1 MTMQG
6 KSAIVT
12 GGGRG
17 IGRAIVDRLLADGAR
32 VVTCGRGERPGD
44 LPDLVTWVQADVAE
58 PVAVQRVVDAVPDP
72 TLLVNCAGVQV
83 TKTVPDSTDADW
95 DSVVGINCRGVFN
108 MCRAV
113 IPRMGQGVI
122 VNIGST
128 SGHVADPGMALYN
141 ASKAFVH
148 GLTRAIAIDHG
159 PDIRCNAICPGWI
172 DTGMAEEAFD
182 LAQDPVAAKTD
193 TLSRHPAGRLGQPE
207 DVAGLVAFLASEN
220 AAFMTGE
227 CLTIDGGLTAATPI
241 RPTLF

>member
-6 KSAIVT
+6 KTAIVT

-17 IGRAIVDRLLADGAR
+17 IGRAIVDRLLADGALI
-32 VVTCGRGERPGD
+32 VTCGRGERPGD
-44 LPDLVTWVQADVAE
+44 LPEQVTWVQADVAD
-58 PVAVQRVVDAVPDP
+58 PAAAQRVVEACPDP
-72 TLLVNCAGVQV
+72 ALLVNCAGVQV
-83 TKTVPDSTDADW
+83 AKTVPDSTDADW
-95 DSVVGINCRGVFN
+95 DNVVGINCRGVFN

-113 IPRMGQGVI
+113 IPRMRQGVI

-148 GLTRAIAIDHG
+148 GLTRSIAIDHG

-172 DTGMAEEAFD
+172 DTGMADEAFD
-182 LAQDPVAAKTD
+182 LARDPAAAKTD
-193 TLSRHPAGRLGQPE
+193 TLARHPAGRLGRPE
-207 DVAGLVAFLASEN
+207 DVAGLVAYLASDD

-227 CLTIDGGLTAATPI
+227 CLTIDGGLTAATPV